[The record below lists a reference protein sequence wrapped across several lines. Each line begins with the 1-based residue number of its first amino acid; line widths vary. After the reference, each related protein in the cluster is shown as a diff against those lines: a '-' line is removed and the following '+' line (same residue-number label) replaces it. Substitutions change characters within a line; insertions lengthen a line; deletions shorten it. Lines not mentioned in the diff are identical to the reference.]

1 MKIIIT
7 SLLCIVLL
15 NGCKKEEKTVP
26 VRKEITIRMY
36 SEPVTFPVKHS
47 RWWSRFMNN
56 HAVWVS
62 DKNKLFPGVSHSIKW
77 DIYIPKD
84 SFYIMKTCT
93 DNQSTILI
101 DSDTVQKA
109 IDTFWIPKTDTI
121 KLKKGFHILN
131 AHLIN
136 FGGPAGM
143 GILLTS
149 TDGSIVL
156 NTRDRIFK
164 DSTVTVTE

>member
-1 MKIIIT
+1 MKSVITII
-7 SLLCIVLL
+7 LLIALL
-15 NGCKKEEKTVP
+15 NGCKKEEQFVP
-26 VRKEITIRMY
+26 VKKEVTIKMY
-36 SEPVTFPVKHS
+36 SEPVTFPVKH
-47 RWWSRFMNN
+47 RLWSRFMNN

-62 DKNKLFPGVSHSIKW
+62 DKNQLFPGISHSIKW

-84 SFYIMKTCT
+84 SLYVMKTYT

-109 IDTFWIPKTDTI
+109 INTFGIPKTDTI
-121 KLKKGFHILN
+121 NLKKGFHILN

-149 TDGSIVL
+149 INGSIIL

-164 DSTVTVTE
+164 DSTVTFTE